1 MFSGDQSLV
10 CEAVPCHTLFG
21 QFSTSSCA
29 YRLFYSFGVVLTQ
42 LVQDQCR
49 YEAIAATG
57 NVNAVPH
64 CEDGVLHKYWST
76 IFESM
81 LTLFMAISGGLS
93 WGEALDPLKSFS
105 LIAVACM
112 VFYVL
117 IAVFAVMNVVTRTF
131 DSKTFRLLCACCRDF
146 LKTLRT

>member
-1 MFSGDQSLV
+1 MFSGDQSLIV
-10 CEAVPCHTLFG
+10 ILCCVIRFLQRCSA
-21 QFSTSSCA
+21 SSCA
-29 YRLFYSFGVVLTQ
+29 HRLFYSFGVVLTQ

-57 NVNAVPH
+57 NTNAVPH
-64 CEDGVLHKYWST
+64 CEDGVLHRYWSS

-117 IAVFAVMNVVTRTF
+117 IAVFAVMNVVARTLIARCLG
-131 DSKTFRLLCACCRDF
+131 SHALLVESS
-146 LKTLRT
+146 